1 MKFLDQLTEVITG
14 AIRRGGSAFE
24 TMDPSMLGAI
34 AICALALAAF
44 WLRGNPVK
52 GA

>member
-1 MKFLDQLTEVITG
+1 MNFFEKITNVVVG
-14 AIRRGGSAFE
+14 AVRRGGAAFE
-24 TMDPSMLGAI
+24 TMDPSVLGAF

-52 GA
+52 GG